1 MRNFTHRWP
10 KSGHFFSKLG
20 YFFPIVE
27 KGQGRH
33 LPPPPSSYAP
43 VTLNEVPTSRL
54 LLPKSL
60 WKCAGTISFWK
71 YKPVTFN
78 LPVQLQSL
86 QVNFLHVEDAIG
98 PFFEHSFYQ
107 MNQNSFV
114 SCDVKLQERP
124 SFYSYSVFWYL
135 LFHKNLIVLH
145 HGGIVFYSI
154 LTSVSNSHFH

>member
-1 MRNFTHRWP
+1 MKFRDANLQVDKKSSFTHP
-10 KSGHFFSKLG
+10 PSCILPSFSK
-20 YFFPIVE
+20 
-27 KGQGRH
+27 
-33 LPPPPSSYAP
+33 S
-43 VTLNEVPTSRL
+43 TSRL

-60 WKCAGTISFWK
+60 WKSASTISFRK
-71 YKPVTFN
+71 YKRVTCK

-145 HGGIVFYSI
+145 HGDIVFYSI